1 MKVIINNRQ
10 HLLLVEDNQ
19 RWDRFIEYFKNNTIN
34 KNTKEWLNDFFST
47 FGLDKEILLN
57 NETFY
62 NIFLDFFRENV
73 NYHSDIV
80 MEYGEKITEIF
91 DLISEK
97 ESKRILSSKSNP
109 LEKIKQL
116 IKLEFKFPWK
126 YDINKGFTSIIDN
139 LVYDAVEY
147 AVKNYNPIDAI
158 TQLSI
163 IKDNVWNERREILV
177 PLVKDFATKNGITL
191 IPKHAG
197 ITFQKGDESRIRDL
211 INYIKDVTISP
222 KKTKRGFLNHI
233 GQTEGGGQLSTF
245 WSAANQSGIIQK
257 VGGGNNV
264 TYELGPNYKDWEE
277 GKVVAF

>member
-34 KNTKEWLNDFFST
+34 KNTEEWLNDFFST

-62 NIFLDFFRENV
+62 NIFLDFFRKNIDYYS
-73 NYHSDIV
+73 NNL
-80 MEYGEKITEIF
+80 MEYGAKITEIF

-97 ESKRILSSKSNP
+97 ESKRILSSKGNP

-116 IKLEFKFPWK
+116 IILENKFPWK
-126 YDINKGFTSIIDN
+126 YENVILTEVVDG
-139 LVYDAVEY
+139 LLYDAVEY
-147 AVKNYNPIDAI
+147 SFKNYPPVDAI

-163 IKDNVWNERREILV
+163 IKDKIGNRSEGMI
-177 PLVKDFATKNGITL
+177 PLVKDFASKNGITL
-191 IPKHAG
+191 IPKHKG
-197 ITFQKGDESRIRDL
+197 FTFQKGDESRIRDL
-211 INYIKDVTISP
+211 IKYIKDVPILP
-222 KKTKRGFLNHI
+222 KKTKRGFLNYI
-233 GQTEGGGQLSTF
+233 GQTESGGQLSTF
-245 WSAANQSGIIQK
+245 WSAANQSGIIQQ
-257 VGGGNNV
+257 VGGGNKV

>member
-10 HLLLVEDNQ
+10 HLLLVENTQ
-19 RWDRFIEYFKNNTIN
+19 RWDRFIQYFKDNTDN
-34 KNTKEWLNDFFST
+34 KNTEEWLNDFFST

-62 NIFLDFFRENV
+62 NIFLDFFRKNFDYYS
-73 NYHSDIV
+73 NDS
-80 MEYGEKITEIF
+80 MKYGSKIEEIF

-97 ESKRILSSKSNP
+97 ESKKILNNSNTP

-116 IKLEFKFPWK
+116 IRLEKTFPWK
-126 YDINKGFTSIIDN
+126 YENIILKDSVS
-139 LVYDAVEY
+139 LILYDVVEY
-147 AVKNYNPIDAI
+147 LFKNKTPIEAI
-158 TQLSI
+158 TQLSL
-163 IKDNVWNERREILV
+163 IKDKIGRRIESIIPIV
-177 PLVKDFATKNGITL
+177 NDFASKNGITL
-191 IPKHAG
+191 IPKHKG

-257 VGGGNNV
+257 VGGGNNI

-277 GKVVAF
+277 GNVVAF

>member
-10 HLLLVEDNQ
+10 HLLLVENNQ
-19 RWDRFIEYFKNNTIN
+19 KWDKFIQYFNNNTMN
-34 KNTKEWLNDFFST
+34 KNTKEWLNDFFNT
-47 FGLDKEILLN
+47 FNLNKETLLN
-57 NETFY
+57 SESLHT
-62 NIFLDFFRENV
+62 IFLDFFRKNV
-73 NYHSDIV
+73 DYYSNNL

-97 ESKRILSSKSNP
+97 ESKRILSSKGNP

-116 IKLEFKFPWK
+116 IILEYKFPWK
-126 YDINKGFTSIIDN
+126 YENVILTEVVDG
-139 LVYDAVEY
+139 LLYDAVEY
-147 AVKNYNPIDAI
+147 SFKNYTPVDAI

-163 IKDNVWNERREILV
+163 IKDKIGNRAEGMI
-177 PLVKDFATKNGITL
+177 PLVKDFASKNGITL
-191 IPKHAG
+191 IPKHKG
-197 ITFQKGDESRIRDL
+197 FTFQKGDESRIRDL
-211 INYIKDVTISP
+211 INYIKDVPILP
-222 KKTKRGFLNHI
+222 KKTKRGFLNYI
-233 GQTEGGGQLSTF
+233 NQTESGGQLSTF

>member
-19 RWDRFIEYFKNNTIN
+19 RWDKFIQYFRNNTVN
-34 KNTKEWLNDFFST
+34 KNTEEWLNDFFST

-62 NIFLDFFRENV
+62 NIFLDFFRKNFDYYS
-73 NYHSDIV
+73 NNS
-80 MEYGEKITEIF
+80 MKYGSKIEEIF
-91 DLISEK
+91 DLISER
-97 ESKRILSSKSNP
+97 ESKKILNSNNNP

-116 IKLEFKFPWK
+116 IRLEKTFPWK
-126 YDINKGFTSIIDN
+126 YENFIIKDSVSLILYN
-139 LVYDAVEY
+139 VVEY
-147 AVKNYNPIDAI
+147 LFKNKTPIEAI
-158 TQLSI
+158 TQLSL
-163 IKDNVWNERREILV
+163 IKDKIGRRIESILPIV
-177 PLVKDFATKNGITL
+177 NDFASKNGITL
-191 IPKHAG
+191 IPKHKG

-257 VGGGNNV
+257 VGGGNNI
-264 TYELGPNYKDWEE
+264 TYELGPNYKDWEK
-277 GKVVAF
+277 GNVVAF

>member
-19 RWDRFIEYFKNNTIN
+19 RWDRFIQYFKDNTNN
-34 KNTKEWLNDFFST
+34 KNIEEWLNNFFST

-62 NIFLDFFRENV
+62 NIFLDFFRKNFDYYS
-73 NYHSDIV
+73 NSS
-80 MEYGEKITEIF
+80 MKYGSKIEEIF
-91 DLISEK
+91 DLISER
-97 ESKRILSSKSNP
+97 ESKKILNSNNNP

-116 IKLEFKFPWK
+116 IRLEKTFPWK
-126 YDINKGFTSIIDN
+126 YENDILK
-139 LVYDAVEY
+139 DAVGVILYDVVEY
-147 AVKNYNPIDAI
+147 LFKNKTPIVAI

-163 IKDNVWNERREILV
+163 IKDKIGRRIESIL
-177 PLVKDFATKNGITL
+177 PIITDFAIENGITL
-191 IPKHAG
+191 IPKHKG

-211 INYIKDVTISP
+211 INYIKDVSISP

-257 VGGGNNV
+257 IGGGNNI
-264 TYELGPNYKDWEE
+264 TYELGPNYKEWEE

>member
-10 HLLLVEDNQ
+10 HLLLVENNQ
-19 RWDRFIEYFKNNTIN
+19 KWDKFIQYFNNNTMN
-34 KNTKEWLNDFFST
+34 KNTKEWLNDFFNT
-47 FGLDKEILLN
+47 FNLNKETLLN
-57 NETFY
+57 SESLY
-62 NIFLDFFRENV
+62 NIFLDFFRKNV
-73 NYHSDIV
+73 DYYSNNL

-97 ESKRILSSKSNP
+97 ESKRILSSKGNP

-116 IKLEFKFPWK
+116 IILEYKFPWK
-126 YDINKGFTSIIDN
+126 YENVILTEVVDG
-139 LVYDAVEY
+139 LLYDAVEY
-147 AVKNYNPIDAI
+147 SFKNYTPVDAI

-163 IKDNVWNERREILV
+163 IKDKIGNRAEGMI
-177 PLVKDFATKNGITL
+177 PLVKDFASKNGITL
-191 IPKHAG
+191 IPKHKG
-197 ITFQKGDESRIRDL
+197 ITFKKGDESRIRDL
-211 INYIKDVTISP
+211 INYIKDVPILP
-222 KKTKRGFLNHI
+222 KKTKRGFLNYI
-233 GQTEGGGQLSTF
+233 NQTESGGQLSTF

>member
-10 HLLLVEDNQ
+10 HLLLVENTQ
-19 RWDRFIEYFKNNTIN
+19 RWDRFIQYFKDNTDN
-34 KNTKEWLNDFFST
+34 KNTEEWLNDFFST

-62 NIFLDFFRENV
+62 NIFLDFFRKNFDYYS
-73 NYHSDIV
+73 NDS
-80 MEYGEKITEIF
+80 MKYGSKIEEIF

-97 ESKRILSSKSNP
+97 ESKKILNNSNTP

-116 IKLEFKFPWK
+116 IRLEKTFPWK
-126 YDINKGFTSIIDN
+126 YENFIIKDSVS
-139 LVYDAVEY
+139 LILYDVVEY
-147 AVKNYNPIDAI
+147 LFKNKTPIEAI
-158 TQLSI
+158 TQLSL
-163 IKDNVWNERREILV
+163 IKDKIGRRIESIIPIV
-177 PLVKDFATKNGITL
+177 NDFASKNGITL
-191 IPKHAG
+191 IPKHKG

-257 VGGGNNV
+257 VGGGNNI

-277 GKVVAF
+277 GNVVAF

>member
-34 KNTKEWLNDFFST
+34 KNTEEWLNDFFST

-62 NIFLDFFRENV
+62 NIFLDFFRKNIDYYS
-73 NYHSDIV
+73 NNL
-80 MEYGEKITEIF
+80 MEYGAKITEIF

-97 ESKRILSSKSNP
+97 ESKRILSSKGNP

-116 IKLEFKFPWK
+116 IILENKFPWK
-126 YDINKGFTSIIDN
+126 YENVILTEVVDG
-139 LVYDAVEY
+139 LLYDAVEY
-147 AVKNYNPIDAI
+147 SFKNYPPVDAI

-163 IKDNVWNERREILV
+163 IKDKIGNRSEGMI
-177 PLVKDFATKNGITL
+177 PLVKDFASKNGITL
-191 IPKHAG
+191 IPKHKG
-197 ITFQKGDESRIRDL
+197 FTFQKGDESRIRDL
-211 INYIKDVTISP
+211 INYIKDVPILP
-222 KKTKRGFLNHI
+222 KKTKRGFLNYI
-233 GQTEGGGQLSTF
+233 GQTESGGQLSTF
-245 WSAANQSGIIQK
+245 WSAANQSGIIQQ
-257 VGGGNNV
+257 VGGGNKV

>member
-10 HLLLVEDNQ
+10 HLFLVEDNR
-19 RWDRFIEYFKNNTIN
+19 RWDRFIQYFKDNTNN
-34 KNTKEWLNDFFST
+34 KNIEEWLNNFFST

-62 NIFLDFFRENV
+62 NIFLDFFRKNFDYYS
-73 NYHSDIV
+73 NSS
-80 MEYGEKITEIF
+80 MKYGGKIEEIF
-91 DLISEK
+91 DLISER
-97 ESKRILSSKSNP
+97 ESKKILNSNNNP

-116 IKLEFKFPWK
+116 IRLEKTFPWK
-126 YDINKGFTSIIDN
+126 YENVILN
-139 LVYDAVEY
+139 DAVGVILYDVVEY
-147 AVKNYNPIDAI
+147 LFNNKTPIEAI

-163 IKDNVWNERREILV
+163 IKDKIGGRIESIV
-177 PLVKDFATKNGITL
+177 PIVKDFANKNGITL
-191 IPKHAG
+191 IPKHKG

-211 INYIKDVTISP
+211 INYIKDVSISP

-233 GQTEGGGQLSTF
+233 GQTESGGQLSTF

-257 VGGGNNV
+257 VGGGNNI
-264 TYELGPNYKDWEE
+264 TYELGPNFKDWEQ

>member
-10 HLLLVEDNQ
+10 HLLLVENNQ
-19 RWDRFIEYFKNNTIN
+19 KWDKFIQYFNNNTMN
-34 KNTKEWLNDFFST
+34 KNTKEWLNDFFNT
-47 FGLDKEILLN
+47 FNLNKETLLN
-57 NETFY
+57 SESLY
-62 NIFLDFFRENV
+62 NIFLDFFRKNV
-73 NYHSDIV
+73 DYYSNNL

-97 ESKRILSSKSNP
+97 ESKRILSSKGNP

-116 IKLEFKFPWK
+116 IILEYKFPWK
-126 YDINKGFTSIIDN
+126 YENVILTEVVDG
-139 LVYDAVEY
+139 LLYDAVEY
-147 AVKNYNPIDAI
+147 SFKNYTPVDAI

-163 IKDNVWNERREILV
+163 IKDKIGNRAEGMI
-177 PLVKDFATKNGITL
+177 PLVKDFASKNGITL
-191 IPKHAG
+191 IPKHKG
-197 ITFQKGDESRIRDL
+197 FTFQKGDESRIRDL
-211 INYIKDVTISP
+211 INYIKDVPILP
-222 KKTKRGFLNHI
+222 KKTKRGFLNYI
-233 GQTEGGGQLSTF
+233 NQTESGGQLSTF

>member
-10 HLLLVEDNQ
+10 HLLLVENNQ
-19 RWDRFIEYFKNNTIN
+19 KWDKFIQYFNNNTMN
-34 KNTKEWLNDFFST
+34 KNTNEWLNDFFNT
-47 FGLDKEILLN
+47 FNLNKETLLN
-57 NETFY
+57 SESLY
-62 NIFLDFFRENV
+62 NIFLDFFRKNV
-73 NYHSDIV
+73 DYYSNNL

-97 ESKRILSSKSNP
+97 ESKRILSSKGNP

-116 IKLEFKFPWK
+116 IILEYKFPWK
-126 YDINKGFTSIIDN
+126 YENVILTEVVDG
-139 LVYDAVEY
+139 LLYDAVEY
-147 AVKNYNPIDAI
+147 SFKNYTPVDAI

-163 IKDNVWNERREILV
+163 IKDKIGNRAEGMI
-177 PLVKDFATKNGITL
+177 PLVKDFASKNGITL
-191 IPKHAG
+191 IPKHKG
-197 ITFQKGDESRIRDL
+197 FTFQKGDESRIRDL
-211 INYIKDVTISP
+211 INYIKDVPILP
-222 KKTKRGFLNHI
+222 KKTKRGFLNYI
-233 GQTEGGGQLSTF
+233 NQTESGGQLSTF

>member
-116 IKLEFKFPWK
+116 IIASL
-126 YDINKGFTSIIDN
+126 
-139 LVYDAVEY
+139 
-147 AVKNYNPIDAI
+147 
-158 TQLSI
+158 
-163 IKDNVWNERREILV
+163 
-177 PLVKDFATKNGITL
+177 
-191 IPKHAG
+191 
-197 ITFQKGDESRIRDL
+197 
-211 INYIKDVTISP
+211 
-222 KKTKRGFLNHI
+222 
-233 GQTEGGGQLSTF
+233 
-245 WSAANQSGIIQK
+245 
-257 VGGGNNV
+257 
-264 TYELGPNYKDWEE
+264 
-277 GKVVAF
+277 

>member
-19 RWDRFIEYFKNNTIN
+19 RWDKFIQYFTDNTVN
-34 KNTKEWLNDFFST
+34 KNSEEWLNDFFNT
-47 FGLDKEILLN
+47 FSLNKDTLLN
-57 NETFY
+57 NESLY
-62 NIFLDFFRENV
+62 DIFLDFFRKNV
-73 NYHSDIV
+73 YEKSNNL
-80 MEYGEKITEIF
+80 MKYGNKIEEIF
-91 DLISEK
+91 DLISER
-97 ESKRILSSKSNP
+97 ESKKILNSKNTP

-116 IKLEFKFPWK
+116 ILLEKKFPWRYENVTLKEVIDGLLYDVVK
-126 YDINKGFTSIIDN
+126 YLFDN
-139 LVYDAVEY
+139 YD
-147 AVKNYNPIDAI
+147 PIVAI
-158 TQLSI
+158 KQLSI
-163 IKDNVWNERREILV
+163 
-177 PLVKDFATKNGITL
+177 VKDKLGSGRVKGILPIVNDFAIENGITL
-191 IPKHAG
+191 IPKHKG

-257 VGGGNNV
+257 VGGGNNI
-264 TYELGPNYKDWEE
+264 TYELGPIYKDWEE